1 MAFDP
6 NEYLKSVPIETES
19 FDPNAYLGIKKKK
32 GLLAAGE
39 RGARGLIGSLQTG
52 IESLLPQQN
61 AAANAA
67 IKGVERQEQIAQEI
81 EAPASLE
88 RVKEAYRKKGLLSA
102 AGEVASQI
110 PGAIAEQVPQLG
122 AMYAGARL
130 GSRAGPWGAV
140 IGAAAVP
147 LAQFY
152 GSNLQRQAA
161 EQISTGTPVDVDR
174 GKAAIAAAPQA
185 ALDLVQQRLVFGSKL
200 FSKALGIPEGS
211 LVKQS
216 AAQVEKLAQ
225 EKLLPTLLKGTAKGV
240 AAEIPTEIGQQMIE
254 RAQAG
259 LALTSPDALAEY
271 GETAYQVGLLGP
283 LGAVGRISDKSAA
296 RAQIAGREA
305 ADAAI
310 LADQQNQ
317 VQPPVASRRPV
328 PPTLPGAPTQA
339 SLFEAA
345 GPQAPFTPPT
355 TEGFDPNLL
364 PQLRQQY
371 DTIERE
377 LDRLAQQFQAEQDP
391 AKKQTIALQAQK
403 LDYARQ
409 ELEGQLKGAPARP
422 GVAPVEGQAEL
433 DFTAPLPKDRLQAE
447 PTIIGEQKAV
457 PNTEAAQLELLK
469 QRRNAGLALTPAE
482 QFMLRE
488 AEKAEQ
494 TELQA
499 RPTPQLILPTEVG
512 AGARPTSFVVDDK
525 AINTFGLSKAATK
538 LRAELRGLDL
548 MKEADRAK
556 FEDAVAKHERKNA
569 KIDMQAVEDF
579 KAAIPQPVPARE
591 VPEAAGLPA
600 REYTPRQQYQQA
612 REAMFAF
619 GQEAAPISPR
629 DRAILAKQQ
638 YEAENGPIPEVGAG
652 RSEPSV
658 SVPSGEL
665 ESTAGITA
673 PTATGLAG
681 AEPVVRR
688 PAARKGTPGKAQP
701 SALDPFAQMVQQVA
715 PEGKPELKAEKKAK
729 KKLGF
734 GEVEK
739 PAPTRK
745 GTAYRTTGP
754 NMDGM
759 ALRDVQGVVNRI
771 IDGWKNSPI
780 IQVVQSENQLPP
792 AVQTQ
797 IERDGVIRPQG
808 LWDEDTQAVYLIADN
823 LVSPKDVGLTVAHEA
838 LGHFG
843 LRTILGENYSKVMN
857 QMYQNAEIK
866 ARADNKID
874 RGMDKETAVEE
885 VLAEM
890 AEQQTPPTVIQKLI
904 NIVRQLMAKAGFPM
918 KGVTSGE
925 IKQLLENARQYVI
938 EGKGEAG
945 KGGIKVG
952 KVFSGDAPI
961 FYSRLA
967 AMTQHAPKNLREGAS
982 GKQWADWINSN
993 AGKFGVKKEEIEWSG
1008 VNDLLALM
1016 AKDLKFTSKSVTDM
1030 LNEEGVKVEEVI
1042 YGGSRNA
1049 EEIRRLRK
1057 EESRLNNEAFDLAEE
1072 MLNKNVFTVGTWY
1085 HKQASEYIADKAK
1098 PGAQLGDYLENI
1110 HVPILEGTF
1119 QDYYLKPELADEYT
1133 QKVKAIQK
1141 SLANLTTEQ
1150 NKVYGNVTRFD
1161 PYRTYGGENYTELV
1175 LTLPTATQYNHPH
1188 WPGVNNPIAHTRFSE
1203 FIDADGKRVLLV
1215 DEVQSDWGQAG
1226 TKKGFKN
1233 EKEIA
1238 WDSPEYVKARRDSAD
1253 ALNLYNSLNAFP
1265 EQQALARPE
1274 VDRTY
1279 AVENA
1284 IQQHNRAV
1292 KAKVEKAPFVGDTK
1306 TWTALVVKRVLRY
1319 AADNGI
1325 DRVAFIDGQT
1335 AFQRFSND
1343 QDANSTEKGM
1353 KTYYDQILPSVVK
1366 DVLHKLG
1373 ANSKPTTST
1382 IELEGRPGFS
1392 VFVDGEQVAGPFET
1406 EAEAMTEGADLS
1418 FSGVVDADSITIKA
1432 TEDPG
1437 FKPFIAFDLAPET
1450 AAKVK
1455 EGQALFRT
1463 ATTSQ
1468 GQQAEADM
1476 FAFGGKPAPKEQSFI
1491 DRQKDKFNAS
1501 KAKWQENYEL
1511 NNDWVPA
1518 TFGKMQNI
1526 ASFDQAFN
1534 NRLYN
1539 HFMNLKKQ
1547 GVMTMQQVEN
1557 ALIRISISQAVH
1569 RGNLA
1574 NQIIDRGNYTYDA
1587 VTNRWNSVEDPV
1599 NMKAFEGLI
1608 RSLAT
1613 KLGVD
1618 PNRAR
1623 QIMGAAYEAN
1633 RLQSMYQDLD
1643 TATKELAQA
1652 EADLKTLK
1660 DPKLKATKKK
1670 LIDALK
1676 DDVESLTDKVQHKN
1690 PAQVEAGMRLY
1701 NSHPEI
1707 QEGTKVWNTMRERVI
1722 KMLVETGVKT
1732 PEQAEAWL
1740 DEAAYV
1746 PFFRDMEEEKA
1757 IGPQIMSR
1765 GMRESMKDYGMKGSM
1780 RDVNDPIE
1788 NMYQW
1793 MQWSI
1798 ARAISNKQLQVMV
1811 DSYRDALPSE
1821 VRDGKGVNG
1830 KTFSIY
1836 RDGVQKF
1843 YNVDD
1848 AAVAQAFMGLEPV
1861 VFPAIKYFAN
1871 TSNFLRHAV
1880 TRMPLFPVVQVFNDS
1895 YNAMFVSGLKNPFGL
1910 LKEIAK
1916 EVVATTRGTSET
1928 RNTLIKAGILET
1940 QDYNALNEAEAIG
1953 QRLNLNEPGAWAKLA
1968 RNLDRFSS
1976 ASDNVIR
1983 QGIYNQ
1989 SRKEGLSHEAA
2000 MEKAAEVVN
2009 FRRISSNET
2018 MQLLSRI
2025 VPFFNAYTQVAS
2037 VAVKTLTGRG
2047 ISPQER
2053 DVAAKTLLATTTKVM
2068 LLSMLY
2074 SMAVGDDEDYQK
2086 KNRVSRDRMFMI
2098 PGSGGFGIP
2107 IRMDAFAI
2115 PKLAGEYGYQLMSD
2129 SMFTDS
2135 KMFREAMSRAIRGSI
2150 MPPSEGVPQLV
2161 RPALG
2166 VMMNYDAF
2174 QDREIINATMRRL
2187 DPDRQYTKTTSEMAK
2202 ALGAMTGMS
2211 PLNIDFLL
2219 RGYLGSVATLTSLA
2233 TNDVINAA
2241 RGGPPRPDQSIGNI
2255 ISSLPNMGAMMSKEE
2270 NTAVLTDFYEVARDV
2285 NRAVDTLNNMK
2296 YASPEARKAYMEEHK
2311 KELAL
2316 KSQVQAINK
2325 QLTVLR
2331 RREQMVRESPETR
2344 MSAEQKQAEL
2354 KRINEMRS
2362 RMTQN
2367 VMRIRQKL
2375 YE

>member
-6 NEYLKSVPIETES
+6 NEYLKSGPIETEG

-32 GLLAAGE
+32 GLGAALE
-39 RGARGLIGSLQTG
+39 RGTRGLLGSLQTG
-52 IESLLPQQN
+52 IESILPEEN

-67 IKGVERQEQIAQEI
+67 IKGVQRQEQIAQEL
-81 EAPASLE
+81 EAPASLD
-88 RVKEAYRKKGLLSA
+88 RVKEAYRKKGFLSA

-161 EQISTGTPVDVDR
+161 EQISTDTPVDVNR

-185 ALDLVQQRLVFGSKL
+185 ALDIVQQRLVFGSKL

-296 RAQIAGREA
+296 RAEVAGRQA

-317 VQPPVASRRPV
+317 VQPPVGGMAPI
-328 PPTLPGAPTQA
+328 TPGAPIATPPA
-339 SLFEAA
+339 TIPTLFEPTELPAQLTPDEIA
-345 GPQAPFTPPT
+345 GQTLAGKPVVAEALPLEQQRISELERNIEALVQQNTPEALAKAEALKQQLPET
-355 TEGFDPNLL
+355 PEAKTFRLGEEMMQLERKYKELEVQRDETRALKDKEPLSLQMNAIRERQNEILNEGKVL
-364 PQLRQQY
+364 
-371 DTIERE
+371 ERE
-377 LDRLAQQFQAEQDP
+377 GVDLEPAEGLF
-391 AKKQTIALQAQK
+391 A
-403 LDYARQ
+403 
-409 ELEGQLKGAPARP
+409 
-422 GVAPVEGQAEL
+422 VEGKRKPQVAEQAEL
-433 DFTAPLPKDRLQAE
+433 LLE
-447 PTIIGEQKAV
+447 P
-457 PNTEAAQLELLK
+457 AA
-469 QRRNAGLALTPAE
+469 
-482 QFMLRE
+482 
-488 AEKAEQ
+488 
-494 TELQA
+494 
-499 RPTPQLILPTEVG
+499 
-512 AGARPTSFVVDDK
+512 VVDEATLD
-525 AINTFGLSKAATK
+525 TFGVTKAAPIRKK
-538 LRAELRGLDL
+538 LLGLD
-548 MKEADRAK
+548 MTKPEDREVFK
-556 FEDAVAKHERKNA
+556 DEVDKHTIKKA
-569 KIDMQAVEDF
+569 KIDMPAVDQYFNYFEEAPSEPGTISDVGTR
-579 KAAIPQPVPARE
+579 ANQP
-591 VPEAAGLPA
+591 GLP
-600 REYTPRQQYQQA
+600 
-612 REAMFAF
+612 
-619 GQEAAPISPR
+619 
-629 DRAILAKQQ
+629 L
-638 YEAENGPIPEVGAG
+638 
-652 RSEPSV
+652 
-658 SVPSGEL
+658 PSGQP
-665 ESTAGITA
+665 TTA
-673 PTATGLAG
+673 PGTTTLATPGLAG
-681 AEPVVRR
+681 AI
-688 PAARKGTPGKAQP
+688 PATGGPATGTGAVDQTGQGALAPTPKIQGELQGKATIDLADRITQGDLKG
-701 SALDPFAQMVQQVA
+701 ALQDIANSKQYSQLDNLVAKRLLQAKTLPKVEIVSLEVTGGYPAQYDPNTDTVQITAGNIDSHTVLHETVHGFLHVMIRQSEA
-715 PEGKPELKAEKKAK
+715 REARGLGGNARLNSLKDVYNHVKAK
-729 KKLGF
+729 RPDLVNKYGMKDLSEF
-734 GEVEK
+734 ASEVMSNPDFQNDLRNTPYRRSNVFTEFARAVLRAMGIGPDK
-739 PAPTRK
+739 SGIADIDSLAGALMAAEGALSTGRK
-745 GTAYRTTGP
+745 IQE
-754 NMDGM
+754 
-759 ALRDVQGVVNRI
+759 DVQGGVRQQVGLDIAKQDEGAFKKWFGDSKVVNEDGSPMVVYHGTTQDIRQFKMSKEGSLGAGIYMTPSTEFANSYAEQEGANVLPVYASIEKPLI
-771 IDGWKNSPI
+771 INTVDRRFD
-780 IQVVQSENQLPP
+780 P
-792 AVQTQ
+792 AV
-797 IERDGVIRPQG
+797 D
-808 LWDEDTQAVYLIADN
+808 L
-823 LVSPKDVGLTVAHEA
+823 LVA
-838 LGHFG
+838 LGVK
-843 LRTILGENYSKVMN
+843 REK
-857 QMYQNAEIK
+857 AEAIVEK
-866 ARADNKID
+866 ASED
-874 RGMDKETAVEE
+874 
-885 VLAEM
+885 
-890 AEQQTPPTVIQKLI
+890 
-904 NIVRQLMAKAGFPM
+904 
-918 KGVTSGE
+918 
-925 IKQLLENARQYVI
+925 
-938 EGKGEAG
+938 
-945 KGGIKVG
+945 KGGITKEVMARAQKQGYDGIMQYRDGMLMEVVAFSPYQVKSAIGNTGEFSRATADIAKVAPPQNLVDLY
-952 KVFSGDAPI
+952 KKMSDANE
-961 FYSRLA
+961 A
-967 AMTQHAPKNLREGAS
+967 ANRWNYGAT
-982 GKQWADWINSN
+982 K
-993 AGKFGVKKEEIEWSG
+993 
-1008 VNDLLALM
+1008 
-1016 AKDLKFTSKSVTDM
+1016 
-1030 LNEEGVKVEEVI
+1030 
-1042 YGGSRNA
+1042 RNA
-1049 EEIRRLRK
+1049 TMASRQYLRAMEK
-1057 EESRLNNEAFDLAEE
+1057 A
-1072 MLNKNVFTVGTWY
+1072 TGTN
-1085 HKQASEYIADKAK
+1085 Q
-1098 PGAQLGDYLENI
+1098 
-1110 HVPILEGTF
+1110 
-1119 QDYYLKPELADEYT
+1119 
-1133 QKVKAIQK
+1133 
-1141 SLANLTTEQ
+1141 TT
-1150 NKVYGNVTRFD
+1150 
-1161 PYRTYGGENYTELV
+1161 
-1175 LTLPTATQYNHPH
+1175 
-1188 WPGVNNPIAHTRFSE
+1188 
-1203 FIDADGKRVLLV
+1203 
-1215 DEVQSDWGQAG
+1215 
-1226 TKKGFKN
+1226 
-1233 EKEIA
+1233 
-1238 WDSPEYVKARRDSAD
+1238 SPEYLTVHQAVINEYER
-1253 ALNLYNSLNAFP
+1253 
-1265 EQQALARPE
+1265 QQGFDIPK
-1274 VDRTY
+1274 VQRT
-1279 AVENA
+1279 
-1284 IQQHNRAV
+1284 
-1292 KAKVEKAPFVGDTK
+1292 P
-1306 TWTALVVKRVLRY
+1306 
-1319 AADNGI
+1319 
-1325 DRVAFIDGQT
+1325 
-1335 AFQRFSND
+1335 
-1343 QDANSTEKGM
+1343 
-1353 KTYYDQILPSVVK
+1353 
-1366 DVLHKLG
+1366 
-1373 ANSKPTTST
+1373 
-1382 IELEGRPGFS
+1382 
-1392 VFVDGEQVAGPFET
+1392 
-1406 EAEAMTEGADLS
+1406 
-1418 FSGVVDADSITIKA
+1418 
-1432 TEDPG
+1432 
-1437 FKPFIAFDLAPET
+1437 
-1450 AAKVK
+1450 
-1455 EGQALFRT
+1455 
-1463 ATTSQ
+1463 Q
-1468 GQQAEADM
+1468 GSQAEADM
-1476 FAFGGKPAPKEQSFI
+1476 LAFGGKAEPKEQSFI

-1539 HFMNLKKQ
+1539 HFNNLKKQ
-1547 GVMTMQQVEN
+1547 GVMTMQQVES

-1587 VTNRWNSVEDPV
+1587 VTNRWNSVEDPI

-1652 EADLKTLK
+1652 ETDLKTIK

-1676 DDVESLTDKVQHKN
+1676 GDVESLTDKVQHKN

-1707 QEGTKVWNTMRERVI
+1707 QEGTKVWNTMRERVV

-1830 KTFSIY
+1830 KTFAIY

-1916 EVVATTRGTSET
+1916 EVVATTRGTSQT
-1928 RNTLIKAGILET
+1928 RNTLIQAGILET

-1953 QRLNLNEPGAWAKLA
+1953 QRLNLNEPGAWTKLA

-2074 SMAVGDDEDYQK
+2074 SMAIGDDEDYQK

-2219 RGYLGSVATLTSLA
+2219 RGYLGSVATLSALA

-2285 NRAVDTLNNMK
+2285 NKAVDTLNSMK

>member
-1 MAFDP
+1 MSTRVNQYARKLEQEALSEPGTVSDVGARANQPGLSLPSGQPTTAPGTTTLATPGLAGAIPATGGPATGAGAVDQTGQGALAPTPKIQGELQGKATIDLADRITQGDLKGALQDIANSKQYSQLDNLVAKRLLQAKTLPKVEIVSLEVTGGYPAQYDP
-6 NEYLKSVPIETES
+6 NTDTVQITAGNIDSHTVLHETVHGFLHVMIRQSE
-19 FDPNAYLGIKKKK
+19 AR
-32 GLLAAGE
+32 E
-39 RGARGLIGSLQTG
+39 ARGLGGNARLNSLKDVYNHVKAKRPDLVNKYGMKDLSEFASEVMSNPDFQNDLRNTPYRRSNVFTEFARAVLRAMGIGPDKSGIADIDSLAGALMAAEGALSTGRKMQEDVQGGVRQQTDLDVVRALG
-52 IESLLPQQN
+52 NDYEFSGPDTVGMTDKRIKNLFSTSAYTMDDSKAKGFIGYVNPVDFLNATRTYDAVEKLESENKPLDKERLAEEVSPIMLQIEKAEMFDDMLKVTGHEGRHRMMALRDAGVTQVPVYFDFRRGENRTALKTMYIAPQRFYGES
-61 AAANAA
+61 A
-67 IKGVERQEQIAQEI
+67 IKGFTVRELTPVNYDNYEFIKEKFGAKEGQIAYMEPGAFKNWFGDSKVVNPDGSPMVVYHGTTQDIKQFKMSKEGSLGAGIYMTPSTAFANNYAGMPTPDELSAIEAGGLMTPEQIAQIRAVQETGELVEGQMGGNVLPVYASI
-81 EAPASLE
+81 ENPLIINTTDRRIDPMRDALITLG
-88 RVKEAYRKKGLLSA
+88 VKPEKAEAIVEKAYEDKG
-102 AGEVASQI
+102 GITKEV
-110 PGAIAEQVPQLG
+110 
-122 AMYAGARL
+122 M
-130 GSRAGPWGAV
+130 SRAQKQGYDGIMQYRDGVLMEIVAFSPYQVKSA
-140 IGAAAVP
+140 IGNTG
-147 LAQFY
+147 QF
-152 GSNLQRQAA
+152 SRASA
-161 EQISTGTPVDVDR
+161 D
-174 GKAAIAAAPQA
+174 IA
-185 ALDLVQQRLVFGSKL
+185 K
-200 FSKALGIPEGS
+200 
-211 LVKQS
+211 
-216 AAQVEKLAQ
+216 
-225 EKLLPTLLKGTAKGV
+225 V
-240 AAEIPTEIGQQMIE
+240 ARPDEVV
-254 RAQAG
+254 QAG
-259 LALTSPDALAEY
+259 LERQALYDKASDKLKAALNKYLEASGKVSPDMRGRWE
-271 GETAYQVGLLGP
+271 GSKIQGLK
-283 LGAVGRISDKSAA
+283 ISEGK
-296 RAQIAGREA
+296 
-305 ADAAI
+305 ADA
-310 LADQQNQ
+310 N
-317 VQPPVASRRPV
+317 
-328 PPTLPGAPTQA
+328 
-339 SLFEAA
+339 
-345 GPQAPFTPPT
+345 
-355 TEGFDPNLL
+355 
-364 PQLRQQY
+364 Y
-371 DTIERE
+371 
-377 LDRLAQQFQAEQDP
+377 
-391 AKKQTIALQAQK
+391 QK
-403 LDYARQ
+403 LFKQ
-409 ELEGQLKGAPARP
+409 EFP
-422 GVAPVEGQAEL
+422 
-433 DFTAPLPKDRLQAE
+433 
-447 PTIIGEQKAV
+447 
-457 PNTEAAQLELLK
+457 
-469 QRRNAGLALTPAE
+469 
-482 QFMLRE
+482 
-488 AEKAEQ
+488 
-494 TELQA
+494 
-499 RPTPQLILPTEVG
+499 
-512 AGARPTSFVVDDK
+512 
-525 AINTFGLSKAATK
+525 
-538 LRAELRGLDL
+538 
-548 MKEADRAK
+548 
-556 FEDAVAKHERKNA
+556 
-569 KIDMQAVEDF
+569 
-579 KAAIPQPVPARE
+579 
-591 VPEAAGLPA
+591 
-600 REYTPRQQYQQA
+600 
-612 REAMFAF
+612 
-619 GQEAAPISPR
+619 
-629 DRAILAKQQ
+629 
-638 YEAENGPIPEVGAG
+638 
-652 RSEPSV
+652 
-658 SVPSGEL
+658 
-665 ESTAGITA
+665 
-673 PTATGLAG
+673 
-681 AEPVVRR
+681 
-688 PAARKGTPGKAQP
+688 
-701 SALDPFAQMVQQVA
+701 
-715 PEGKPELKAEKKAK
+715 
-729 KKLGF
+729 
-734 GEVEK
+734 
-739 PAPTRK
+739 
-745 GTAYRTTGP
+745 
-754 NMDGM
+754 
-759 ALRDVQGVVNRI
+759 
-771 IDGWKNSPI
+771 NSPI
-780 IQVVQSENQLPP
+780 SADSLAIFIAREGRYHDYDARQQGFDIPKVQR
-792 AVQTQ
+792 T
-797 IERDGVIRPQG
+797 PQG
-808 LWDEDTQAVYLIADN
+808 
-823 LVSPKDVGLTVAHEA
+823 S
-838 LGHFG
+838 
-843 LRTILGENYSKVMN
+843 
-857 QMYQNAEIK
+857 
-866 ARADNKID
+866 
-874 RGMDKETAVEE
+874 
-885 VLAEM
+885 
-890 AEQQTPPTVIQKLI
+890 
-904 NIVRQLMAKAGFPM
+904 
-918 KGVTSGE
+918 
-925 IKQLLENARQYVI
+925 
-938 EGKGEAG
+938 
-945 KGGIKVG
+945 
-952 KVFSGDAPI
+952 
-961 FYSRLA
+961 
-967 AMTQHAPKNLREGAS
+967 
-982 GKQWADWINSN
+982 
-993 AGKFGVKKEEIEWSG
+993 
-1008 VNDLLALM
+1008 
-1016 AKDLKFTSKSVTDM
+1016 
-1030 LNEEGVKVEEVI
+1030 
-1042 YGGSRNA
+1042 
-1049 EEIRRLRK
+1049 
-1057 EESRLNNEAFDLAEE
+1057 
-1072 MLNKNVFTVGTWY
+1072 
-1085 HKQASEYIADKAK
+1085 
-1098 PGAQLGDYLENI
+1098 
-1110 HVPILEGTF
+1110 
-1119 QDYYLKPELADEYT
+1119 
-1133 QKVKAIQK
+1133 
-1141 SLANLTTEQ
+1141 
-1150 NKVYGNVTRFD
+1150 
-1161 PYRTYGGENYTELV
+1161 
-1175 LTLPTATQYNHPH
+1175 
-1188 WPGVNNPIAHTRFSE
+1188 
-1203 FIDADGKRVLLV
+1203 
-1215 DEVQSDWGQAG
+1215 
-1226 TKKGFKN
+1226 
-1233 EKEIA
+1233 
-1238 WDSPEYVKARRDSAD
+1238 
-1253 ALNLYNSLNAFP
+1253 
-1265 EQQALARPE
+1265 
-1274 VDRTY
+1274 
-1279 AVENA
+1279 
-1284 IQQHNRAV
+1284 
-1292 KAKVEKAPFVGDTK
+1292 
-1306 TWTALVVKRVLRY
+1306 
-1319 AADNGI
+1319 
-1325 DRVAFIDGQT
+1325 
-1335 AFQRFSND
+1335 
-1343 QDANSTEKGM
+1343 
-1353 KTYYDQILPSVVK
+1353 
-1366 DVLHKLG
+1366 
-1373 ANSKPTTST
+1373 
-1382 IELEGRPGFS
+1382 
-1392 VFVDGEQVAGPFET
+1392 
-1406 EAEAMTEGADLS
+1406 
-1418 FSGVVDADSITIKA
+1418 
-1432 TEDPG
+1432 
-1437 FKPFIAFDLAPET
+1437 
-1450 AAKVK
+1450 
-1455 EGQALFRT
+1455 
-1463 ATTSQ
+1463 
-1468 GQQAEADM
+1468 QAEADM
-1476 FAFGGKPAPKEQSFI
+1476 LAFGGKPAAKEQSFI
-1491 DRQKDKFNAS
+1491 DKQKDKFNAS
-1501 KAKWQENYEL
+1501 KAKWQESYEL
-1511 NNDWVPA
+1511 NNDWVSA

-1539 HFMNLKKQ
+1539 HFNSLKKQ
-1547 GVMTMQQVEN
+1547 GVMTMQQVES

-1587 VTNRWNSVEDPV
+1587 VTNRWNSVEDPI

-1652 EADLKTLK
+1652 ETDLKTIK

-1676 DDVESLTDKVQHKN
+1676 GDVESLTDKVQHKN

-1707 QEGTKVWNTMRERVI
+1707 QEGTKVWNTMRERVV

-1830 KTFSIY
+1830 KTFAIY

-1916 EVVATTRGTSET
+1916 EVVATTRGTSQT
-1928 RNTLIKAGILET
+1928 RNTLIQAGILET

-1953 QRLNLNEPGAWAKLA
+1953 QRLNLNEPGAWTKLA

-2074 SMAVGDDEDYQK
+2074 SMAIGDDEDYQK

-2219 RGYLGSVATLTSLA
+2219 RGYLGSVATLSALA

>member
-1 MAFDP
+1 MP
-6 NEYLKSVPIETES
+6 KYEIEIPGKGVFEVES
-19 FDPNAYLGIKKKK
+19 PTDLTDTQAYQAVLGRLGSMPTPKK

-39 RGARGLIGSLQTG
+39 RGARSLLGSLQTG
-52 IESLLPQQN
+52 FESLLPQEN

-67 IKGVERQEQIAQEI
+67 IKGVERQEQLAQEI

-88 RVKEAYRKKGLLSA
+88 KVKEAYRKKGLLSA

-110 PGAIAEQVPQLG
+110 PGAIVEQVPQLG
-122 AMYAGARL
+122 AMVAGAKVGRM
-130 GSRAGPWGAV
+130 AGPWGAV

-152 GSNLQRQAA
+152 GSFMQRTAQ
-161 EQISTGTPVDVDR
+161 EQIAKGEPVSIDR
-174 GKAAIAAAPQA
+174 GKAALAAVPAA
-185 ALDLVQQRLVFGSKL
+185 ALDIVQQRLLFGSKL
-200 FSKALGIPEGS
+200 FSTALGIPQAT
-211 LVKQS
+211 LAKQS

-259 LALTSPDALAEY
+259 LSLTSPDALAEY

-283 LGAVGRISDKSAA
+283 LGAVGRISDKGAA
-296 RAQIAGREA
+296 RAEVAGREA

-317 VQPPVASRRPV
+317 VQPPVASTRPV

-377 LDRLAQQFQAEQDP
+377 LDRLAQQFQTEQDP

-447 PTIIGEQKAV
+447 PTIIGEQKTT

-488 AEKAEQ
+488 TEKAEQ
-494 TELQA
+494 AELQA
-499 RPTPQLILPTEVG
+499 RPTPELIIPTEVG

-525 AINTFGLSKAATK
+525 AINTFGFSKAAK
-538 LRAELRGLDL
+538 KIKDAIRGLDL
-548 MKEADRAK
+548 MKPEDKAK
-556 FEDAVAKHERKNA
+556 FDDLIAKHEYKPGA

-579 KAAIPQPVPARE
+579 KAAIPQPVSARE

-652 RSEPSV
+652 TSEPSV

-665 ESTAGITA
+665 QPTEGVGA
-673 PTATGLAG
+673 PAATGLAG

-688 PAARKGTPGKAQP
+688 PVAGKGTAGKAQP

-715 PEGKPELKAEKKAK
+715 PKGKAKLKAEETPRVKAEEDLNDFLKRIEDSVKLEGDLKGKATIELADRITQGDLKGALQEIATSKQFTPLDNLVAKRLLQAKTLPKVEIVSPEVTGGYPAQYDPNTDTVQITAGNIDSHTVLHETVHGFLHVMIRQSEAREAKGLGGNTRLNSLKDVYKHVKTKRPDLINKYGMKDLSEFASEVMSNPDFQNDLRNTPYRRSNVFTEFARAVLRAIGISPDKSGIADIDSLAGALMAAEGALSTGRKMQEDVQGGVRQQADLDIAKQDEGAFKRWFGDSKVVNEDGSPMRVYHGTPSFEGTSFKPSEAINNAGNVGGYYFTEYIGEAEGFAETSKEKAIGQALGYTPSENYTSRMMNFGEGSQIIPVYLSIKNPFTAGSKITPEMVRVFSEELMKTTPKPDYVKEKTALFKEKAESGRFAAPGIFPNITFSAEAK
-729 KKLGF
+729 KKVLQAGGYDGF
-734 GEVEK
+734 
-739 PAPTRK
+739 
-745 GTAYRTTGP
+745 
-754 NMDGM
+754 NDGRHWV
-759 ALRDVQGVVNRI
+759 AFE
-771 IDGWKNSPI
+771 P
-780 IQVVQSENQLPP
+780 
-792 AVQTQ
+792 TQ
-797 IERDGVIRPQG
+797 IKSAIGNIGTYDPNIADIARLERTPQG
-808 LWDEDTQAVYLIADN
+808 
-823 LVSPKDVGLTVAHEA
+823 S
-838 LGHFG
+838 
-843 LRTILGENYSKVMN
+843 
-857 QMYQNAEIK
+857 
-866 ARADNKID
+866 
-874 RGMDKETAVEE
+874 
-885 VLAEM
+885 
-890 AEQQTPPTVIQKLI
+890 
-904 NIVRQLMAKAGFPM
+904 
-918 KGVTSGE
+918 
-925 IKQLLENARQYVI
+925 
-938 EGKGEAG
+938 
-945 KGGIKVG
+945 
-952 KVFSGDAPI
+952 
-961 FYSRLA
+961 
-967 AMTQHAPKNLREGAS
+967 
-982 GKQWADWINSN
+982 
-993 AGKFGVKKEEIEWSG
+993 
-1008 VNDLLALM
+1008 
-1016 AKDLKFTSKSVTDM
+1016 
-1030 LNEEGVKVEEVI
+1030 
-1042 YGGSRNA
+1042 
-1049 EEIRRLRK
+1049 
-1057 EESRLNNEAFDLAEE
+1057 
-1072 MLNKNVFTVGTWY
+1072 
-1085 HKQASEYIADKAK
+1085 
-1098 PGAQLGDYLENI
+1098 
-1110 HVPILEGTF
+1110 
-1119 QDYYLKPELADEYT
+1119 
-1133 QKVKAIQK
+1133 
-1141 SLANLTTEQ
+1141 
-1150 NKVYGNVTRFD
+1150 
-1161 PYRTYGGENYTELV
+1161 
-1175 LTLPTATQYNHPH
+1175 
-1188 WPGVNNPIAHTRFSE
+1188 
-1203 FIDADGKRVLLV
+1203 
-1215 DEVQSDWGQAG
+1215 
-1226 TKKGFKN
+1226 
-1233 EKEIA
+1233 
-1238 WDSPEYVKARRDSAD
+1238 
-1253 ALNLYNSLNAFP
+1253 
-1265 EQQALARPE
+1265 
-1274 VDRTY
+1274 
-1279 AVENA
+1279 
-1284 IQQHNRAV
+1284 
-1292 KAKVEKAPFVGDTK
+1292 
-1306 TWTALVVKRVLRY
+1306 
-1319 AADNGI
+1319 
-1325 DRVAFIDGQT
+1325 
-1335 AFQRFSND
+1335 
-1343 QDANSTEKGM
+1343 
-1353 KTYYDQILPSVVK
+1353 
-1366 DVLHKLG
+1366 
-1373 ANSKPTTST
+1373 
-1382 IELEGRPGFS
+1382 
-1392 VFVDGEQVAGPFET
+1392 
-1406 EAEAMTEGADLS
+1406 
-1418 FSGVVDADSITIKA
+1418 
-1432 TEDPG
+1432 
-1437 FKPFIAFDLAPET
+1437 
-1450 AAKVK
+1450 
-1455 EGQALFRT
+1455 
-1463 ATTSQ
+1463 
-1468 GQQAEADM
+1468 QAEADM
-1476 FAFGGKPAPKEQSFI
+1476 LAFGGKAEPKEQSFI
-1491 DRQKDKFNAS
+1491 DKQKAKFNAS
-1501 KAKWQENYEL
+1501 KAKWQESYEL
-1511 NNDWVPA
+1511 NNDWVSA

-1539 HFMNLKKQ
+1539 HFTNLKKQ
-1547 GVMTMQQVEN
+1547 GVMTMQQVES

-1574 NQIIDRGNYTYDA
+1574 NQIIDRGNYEYDA

-1652 EADLKTLK
+1652 ETDLKTIK

-1707 QEGTKVWNTMRERVI
+1707 QEGTKVWNTMRERVV

-1732 PEQAEAWL
+1732 EKQAEAWL

-1798 ARAISNKQLQVMV
+1798 ARAISNKQLQVML

-1861 VFPAIKYFAN
+1861 VFPAIKYFAT

-1880 TRMPLFPVVQVFNDS
+1880 TRMPLFPVVQIFNDS

-1953 QRLNLNEPGAWAKLA
+1953 QRLNLNEPGAWVKLA

-2053 DVAAKTLLATTTKVM
+2053 DVATKTLIATTTKIM

-2107 IRMDAFAI
+2107 IRMDMFAI

-2233 TNDVINAA
+2233 TNDAINAV

-2285 NRAVDTLNNMK
+2285 NKAVDTLSSMK
-2296 YASPEARKAYMEEHK
+2296 YASPEAKKAYTEEHK

-2316 KSQVQAINK
+2316 KGQVQTINK
-2325 QLTVLR
+2325 QLTMLR
-2331 RREQMVRESPETR
+2331 RREQMIREAPEEK

-2354 KRINEMRS
+2354 KRIDEMRS

-2367 VMRIRQKL
+2367 IMKIRQKL

>member
-1 MAFDP
+1 MKPWEASFGAEKAP
-6 NEYLKSVPIETES
+6 WEEEYLQPK
-19 FDPNAYLGIKKKK
+19 LKK
-32 GLLAAGE
+32 GLGAALEMGS
-39 RGARGLIGSLQTG
+39 RNLLGSLQTG
-52 IESLLPQQN
+52 FESLLPQEN

-67 IKGVERQEQIAQEI
+67 IKGVQRQEQLAQEI

-110 PGAIAEQVPQLG
+110 PGAIVEQVPQLG
-122 AMYAGARL
+122 AMVAGAKL
-130 GSRAGPWGAV
+130 GRRAGPWGAL
-140 IGAAAVP
+140 IGAAVVP

-161 EQISTGTPVDVDR
+161 EQISTDTPVDVNR

-185 ALDLVQQRLVFGSKL
+185 ALDLVQQRLLFGSKL
-200 FSKALGIPEGS
+200 FSKALGIPEAT

-216 AAQVEKLAQ
+216 AEQVEKLAR

-259 LALTSPDALAEY
+259 LSLTSPDALAEY

-296 RAQIAGREA
+296 RAQIAGKEA

-310 LADQQNQ
+310 LADQQKQ
-317 VQPPVASRRPV
+317 IQTPLGGMAPI
-328 PPTLPGAPTQA
+328 TPGAPIATPPA
-339 SLFEAA
+339 TVPTLFEPSELPAQLTPDEIA
-345 GPQAPFTPPT
+345 GTTLKGKPVVTDALPLEQQRISELERNIEALVQQNTPEALAKAEALKQQLPET
-355 TEGFDPNLL
+355 PEAKTFRLGEEMMQLERKYKELEVQRDGTRALKDKEPLSLQMNAIRERQNEILNEGKVL
-364 PQLRQQY
+364 
-371 DTIERE
+371 ERE
-377 LDRLAQQFQAEQDP
+377 GVDLEPAEGLF
-391 AKKQTIALQAQK
+391 A
-403 LDYARQ
+403 
-409 ELEGQLKGAPARP
+409 
-422 GVAPVEGQAEL
+422 VEGKRKPQ
-433 DFTAPLPKDRLQAE
+433 
-447 PTIIGEQKAV
+447 V
-457 PNTEAAQLELLK
+457 
-469 QRRNAGLALTPAE
+469 
-482 QFMLRE
+482 
-488 AEKAEQ
+488 AEQ
-494 TELQA
+494 TELNLENVVTEDAFKEMGIGKTNKKLREAILGKSLSDPAERDFVIKALDAFAESKSVGSDMSTRVNQYA
-499 RPTPQLILPTEVG
+499 RKLEQEALSEPGTISDVG
-512 AGARPTSFVVDDK
+512 A
-525 AINTFGLSKAATK
+525 
-538 LRAELRGLDL
+538 RA
-548 MKEADRAK
+548 
-556 FEDAVAKHERKNA
+556 N
-569 KIDMQAVEDF
+569 
-579 KAAIPQPVPARE
+579 IPGVP
-591 VPEAAGLPA
+591 L
-600 REYTPRQQYQQA
+600 
-612 REAMFAF
+612 
-619 GQEAAPISPR
+619 
-629 DRAILAKQQ
+629 
-638 YEAENGPIPEVGAG
+638 
-652 RSEPSV
+652 
-658 SVPSGEL
+658 PSGQPT
-665 ESTAGITA
+665 TAPGITT
-673 PTATGLAG
+673 PATPGLAG
-681 AEPVVRR
+681 AI
-688 PAARKGTPGKAQP
+688 PATGGPATGTGAVDQTGQGALTPTPKMEGDLKGKSTINLADRITQGDLKGALQDIATSDQYSLLDKLVAKRLLQAKTLPKVEIVSLEVTKGYPAQYDPNTDTVQITAGNIDSHTVLHETVHGFLHVMIRQSEAREARGLGGNARLN
-701 SALDPFAQMVQQVA
+701 S
-715 PEGKPELKAEKKAK
+715 LKDVYNHVKAK
-729 KKLGF
+729 RPDLVNKYGMKDLSEFASEVMSNPDFQNDLRNTPYRRSNVFTEFARAVLRAIGISPDKSGIADIDSLAGALMAAEGALSTGRKMQEDVQAGVRQEIEPEVARALGNDYEF
-734 GEVEK
+734 DGVDTVGMTDKRLDSLFSESAYTMDDSKAKGFIAYVN
-739 PAPTRK
+739 PVDFLNATRTYDIAERQEGQENRPLDRQQLADYDQLMQLIVTPSK
-745 GTAYRTTGP
+745 YVDDMLTVTGHEGRHR
-754 NMDGM
+754 MM
-759 ALRDVQGVVNRI
+759 ALRD
-771 IDGWKNSPI
+771 
-780 IQVVQSENQLPP
+780 
-792 AVQTQ
+792 A
-797 IERDGVIRPQG
+797 
-808 LWDEDTQAVYLIADN
+808 
-823 LVSPKDVGLTVAHEA
+823 
-838 LGHFG
+838 
-843 LRTILGENYSKVMN
+843 
-857 QMYQNAEIK
+857 
-866 ARADNKID
+866 
-874 RGMDKETAVEE
+874 
-885 VLAEM
+885 
-890 AEQQTPPTVIQKLI
+890 
-904 NIVRQLMAKAGFPM
+904 
-918 KGVTSGE
+918 GVT
-925 IKQLLENARQYVI
+925 QVPVYFNFMD
-938 EGKGEAG
+938 GK
-945 KGGIKVG
+945 
-952 KVFSGDAPI
+952 
-961 FYSRLA
+961 
-967 AMTQHAPKNLREGAS
+967 
-982 GKQWADWINSN
+982 
-993 AGKFGVKKEEIEWSG
+993 
-1008 VNDLLALM
+1008 
-1016 AKDLKFTSKSVTDM
+1016 
-1030 LNEEGVKVEEVI
+1030 
-1042 YGGSRNA
+1042 SRN
-1049 EEIRRLRK
+1049 
-1057 EESRLNNEAFDLAEE
+1057 
-1072 MLNKNVFTVGTWY
+1072 T
-1085 HKQASEYIADKAK
+1085 
-1098 PGAQLGDYLENI
+1098 
-1110 HVPILEGTF
+1110 
-1119 QDYYLKPELADEYT
+1119 
-1133 QKVKAIQK
+1133 
-1141 SLANLTTEQ
+1141 LT
-1150 NKVYGNVTRFD
+1150 
-1161 PYRTYGGENYTELV
+1161 
-1175 LTLPTATQYNHPH
+1175 
-1188 WPGVNNPIAHTRFSE
+1188 SM
-1203 FIDADGKRVLLV
+1203 FIG
-1215 DEVQSDWGQAG
+1215 
-1226 TKKGFKN
+1226 
-1233 EKEIA
+1233 
-1238 WDSPEYVKARRDSAD
+1238 P
-1253 ALNLYNSLNAFP
+1253 
-1265 EQQALARPE
+1265 
-1274 VDRTY
+1274 
-1279 AVENA
+1279 
-1284 IQQHNRAV
+1284 
-1292 KAKVEKAPFVGDTK
+1292 
-1306 TWTALVVKRVLRY
+1306 
-1319 AADNGI
+1319 
-1325 DRVAFIDGQT
+1325 QT
-1335 AFQRFSND
+1335 
-1343 QDANSTEKGM
+1343 
-1353 KTYYDQILPSVVK
+1353 I
-1366 DVLHKLG
+1366 
-1373 ANSKPTTST
+1373 
-1382 IELEGRPGFS
+1382 
-1392 VFVDGEQVAGPFET
+1392 DGEQSIRGFTANQLTPVNYDNYKFIKEKF
-1406 EAEAMTEGADLS
+1406 GA
-1418 FSGVVDADSITIKA
+1418 K
-1432 TEDPG
+1432 
-1437 FKPFIAFDLAPET
+1437 
-1450 AAKVK
+1450 
-1455 EGQALFRT
+1455 
-1463 ATTSQ
+1463 Q
-1468 GQQAEADM
+1468 GQIAYLQRTPQGSQAEADM
-1476 FAFGGKPAPKEQSFI
+1476 LAFGGKAEPKEQSFI

-1534 NRLYN
+1534 NRLYS
-1539 HFMNLKKQ
+1539 HFTNLKKQ
-1547 GVMTMQQVEN
+1547 GVMTMQQVES

-1587 VTNRWNSVEDPV
+1587 VTNRWNSVEDPI

-1623 QIMGAAYEAN
+1623 QVMGAAYEAN
-1633 RLQSMYQDLD
+1633 RLQSMYKDLD

-1652 EADLKTLK
+1652 ETDLKTIK
-1660 DPKLKATKKK
+1660 DPRLKTIKKK
-1670 LIDALK
+1670 LIDTLR

-1707 QEGTKVWNTMRERVI
+1707 QEGTKVWNTMRERVV

-1732 PEQAEAWL
+1732 EKQAQAWL

-1746 PFFRDMEEEKA
+1746 PFFRDMEEEKSL
-1757 IGPQIMSR
+1757 GPQIMSR
-1765 GMRESMKDYGMKGSM
+1765 GMRESMRDYGMKGSM

-1830 KTFSIY
+1830 KTFAIY
-1836 RDGVQKF
+1836 RDGVQRF

-1861 VFPAIKYFAN
+1861 VFPAIKYFAT

-1928 RNTLIKAGILET
+1928 RNTLIRAGILET

-1953 QRLNLNEPGAWAKLA
+1953 QRLNLNEPGAWRKLT

-2037 VAVKTLTGRG
+2037 VAIKTLTGRG

-2068 LLSMLY
+2068 LLSMVY

-2107 IRMDAFAI
+2107 IRLDAFAI

-2174 QDREIINATMRRL
+2174 QDREVINATMRRL
-2187 DPDRQYTKTTSEMAK
+2187 DPERQYTKTTSEMAK

-2233 TNDVINAA
+2233 TNDAINAV

-2270 NTAVLTDFYEVARDV
+2270 NTAVLSDFYEVARDV
-2285 NRAVDTLNNMK
+2285 NKAVDTLSSMK
-2296 YASPEARKAYMEEHK
+2296 YASPEAKQAYREENK

-2316 KSQVQAINK
+2316 KGQVQAINK

-2331 RREQMVRESPETR
+2331 RREQMVRESPEER

-2354 KRINEMRS
+2354 KRIDELRS
-2362 RMTQN
+2362 RMTKN
-2367 VMRIRQKL
+2367 IMRIRQKL